1 MTDSWAEGF
10 AEQQSES
17 ILDGTTEIR
26 SIWRTEVAANSTV
39 KVVRKRSTAPRPQA
53 IVIDSDAEMR
63 VGDISARRF
72 IIWSD
77 NSPEEVDIVC
87 PDGGQLRVW
96 NAWRNS
102 DDPDDFIHAWLGNAG
117 MVAVS
122 VDQSV
127 TIGFSDGHEPAD
139 ITKFIVELTID

>member
-1 MTDSWAEGF
+1 MTVPWAEGF
-10 AEQQSES
+10 AAQQSES
-17 ILDGTTEIR
+17 ILDGTTEITA
-26 SIWRTEVAANSTV
+26 IWRTEVAAGSTV
-39 KVVRKRSTAPRPQA
+39 KLVRRRAKAPRPQA

-63 VGDISARRF
+63 VGEISAKQF

-96 NAWRNS
+96 NAWRDG
-102 DDPDDFIHAWLGNAG
+102 DDPDGLVHAWLGNAG

-139 ITKFIVELTID
+139 ITKFIVEITID